1 MPPIVLAR
9 HALEAVP
16 SLLLSHILGE
26 YNRIVVYDIP
36 LITYDS
42 VDVRACV
49 RYVTSRYR

>member
-26 YNRIVVYDIP
+26 YHRIVVYDIP

-42 VDVRACV
+42 VDVRARV
-49 RYVTSRYR
+49 QYVTSRYR